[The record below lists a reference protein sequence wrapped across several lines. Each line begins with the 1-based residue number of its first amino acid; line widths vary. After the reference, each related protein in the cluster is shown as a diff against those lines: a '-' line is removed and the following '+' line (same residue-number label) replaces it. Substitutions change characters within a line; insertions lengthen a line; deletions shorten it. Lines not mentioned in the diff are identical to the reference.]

1 MTLFVLLAEIRK
13 LFKVLIQ
20 MSDRHFLNMCCQVLQ
35 TLIRVKVYI
44 CETLIWFVLQLNET
58 YLINSTD
65 KVAI

>member
-1 MTLFVLLAEIRK
+1 MLVAEIRK

-20 MSDRHFLNMCCQVLQ
+20 NVEQTFFEHVLPSSTDRNSSQSKH
-35 TLIRVKVYI
+35 
-44 CETLIWFVLQLNET
+44 CETLIWFVSQRNET